1 MSQLSKICHTATMA
15 GDTDQHD
22 IRHQVYSANIYTN
35 VSQRHIITS
44 VNTWHYDITVI
55 KSSLVLPKIK

>member
-22 IRHQVYSANIYTN
+22 IKHQIYSAKIYTN
-35 VSQRHIITS
+35 VSQIHINNS
-44 VNTWHYDITVI
+44 V
-55 KSSLVLPKIK
+55 SL